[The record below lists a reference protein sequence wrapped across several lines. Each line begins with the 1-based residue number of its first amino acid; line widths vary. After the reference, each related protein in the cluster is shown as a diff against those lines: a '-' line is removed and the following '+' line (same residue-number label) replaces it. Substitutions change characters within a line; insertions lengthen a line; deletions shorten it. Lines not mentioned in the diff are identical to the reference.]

1 MLVILTKVLQSD
13 RSEASKTAGYLS
25 VMAPFHTRFAPS
37 PTGPLHRGHIYAAQV
52 AYHFARQT
60 GGAFTLRIDDIDHTR
75 CRDQFT
81 KAIYDDLRW
90 LGLTWDG
97 PVPFQSHRLDAY
109 QTALQTLQKRDLVY
123 PCFLS
128 RKELADI
135 LSAPHGHPAAISIR
149 DTDKLLPDHEQQRRA
164 AGGMAAAWRLRMDR
178 AVHSAAAASL
188 TWYDHLTGT
197 QRVNPEIFGDAIIA
211 RGDIG
216 VSYHLAVVVDDALDN
231 ISLVTRGIDLAP
243 STHLHRLLQ
252 ALLGLPTPDYLH
264 HELVCDAAG
273 KRLAKRDQ
281 AQSITQLRHDG
292 VDQNELLG
300 TLPALPRLSP
310 L

>member
-1 MLVILTKVLQSD
+1 
-13 RSEASKTAGYLS
+13 
-25 VMAPFHTRFAPS
+25 MAPFQTRFAPS

-52 AYHFARQT
+52 AHHFARSS
-60 GGAFTLRIDDIDHTR
+60 GGKFTLRVDDIDHTR

-81 KAIYDDLRW
+81 QDIYDDLNW

-97 PVPFQSHRLDAY
+97 PVPFQTKRLASY
-109 QTALQTLQKRDLVY
+109 QAALKTLQRLDLVY

-128 RKELADI
+128 RRELADI
-135 LSAPHGHPAAISIR
+135 LSAPHGKPASTSIR
-149 DTDKLLPDHEQQRRA
+149 DTDRLLAHNEQQRRA
-164 AGGMAAAWRLRMDR
+164 ESGTAAAWRLRMDK
-178 AVHSAAAASL
+178 AKQSAGARL
-188 TWYDHLTGT
+188 TWHDHLTGT
-197 QRVNPEIFGDAIIA
+197 HLFTPEIFGDAVIA

-216 VSYHLAVVVDDALDN
+216 VSYHLAVVIDDTLDH

-273 KRLAKRDQ
+273 KRLAKRDN
-281 AQSITQLRHDG
+281 AESITQLRDNG
-292 VDQNELLG
+292 LDQNDLLSK
-300 TLPALPRLSP
+300 LPAMPGPFIL
-310 L
+310 

>member
-1 MLVILTKVLQSD
+1 
-13 RSEASKTAGYLS
+13 
-25 VMAPFHTRFAPS
+25 MAPFHTRFAPS
-37 PTGPLHRGHIYAAQV
+37 PTGPLHRGHVFAARV
-52 AYHFARQT
+52 AHHFARHS
-60 GGAFTLRIDDIDHTR
+60 GGKFTLRIDDIDHTR

-81 KAIYDDLRW
+81 EGIYDDLKW

-97 PVPFQSHRLDAY
+97 PVLFQTNRMAAY
-109 QTALQTLQKRDLVY
+109 QAALKTLQRHDLVY

-135 LSAPHGHPAAISIR
+135 LSAPHGQTAPASIR
-149 DTDKLLPDHEQQRRA
+149 NTDKLLAHNEQQHRA
-164 AGGMAAAWRLRMDR
+164 ASGTTAAWRLRMDK
-178 AVHSAAAASL
+178 AKQSAGAGL

-197 QRVNPEIFGDAIIA
+197 HHITPEIFGDAVIA

-216 VSYHLAVVVDDALDN
+216 VSYHLAVVVDDALDH

-264 HELVCDAAG
+264 HELVCDASG
-273 KRLAKRDQ
+273 KRLAKRNGAD
-281 AQSITQLRHDG
+281 SIAQLRDDG
-292 VDQNELLG
+292 LNQNELLG
-300 TLPALPRLSP
+300 TLPALPQPSIS
-310 L
+310 